1 MSPSTGSTG
10 ILIFILVAVGLLAAG
25 LGLTIYLLRRGD
37 GKRRS
42 AAAKR
47 RLPAQWPLNPRPLA
61 NSGERHAWHWLRK
74 TFPEHHVMV
83 KLPVTRFTMPR
94 APGEGQEWFELLAGA
109 YCSFSVCDDNGRVLG
124 CVDVMGPR
132 GLSRGNRQLKQTLL
146 SQCGIGYWVISAE
159 SLPDPDR
166 LRADFLG
173 TPAPDSLPPQSEQ
186 ARLEAV
192 RHRLHESLDRKRS
205 RRHNHVLEA
214 VDQAEQD
221 SEIMPW
227 PQADS
232 FLGTLDSRRSELEK
246 V

>member
-1 MSPSTGSTG
+1 MLS
-10 ILIFILVAVGLLAAG
+10 
-25 LGLTIYLLRRGD
+25 
-37 GKRRS
+37 
-42 AAAKR
+42 
-47 RLPAQWPLNPRPLA
+47 
-61 NSGERHAWHWLRK
+61 
-74 TFPEHHVMV
+74 
-83 KLPVTRFTMPR
+83 
-94 APGEGQEWFELLAGA
+94 GA
-109 YCSFSVCDDNGRVLG
+109 YCTYTICNGQGQVVGCIDLLG
-124 CVDVMGPR
+124 PQ

-192 RHRLHESLDRKRS
+192 RHQLHESLDRKRS

-214 VDQAEQD
+214 VDQAEKD
-221 SEIMPW
+221 SEITPW

>member
-1 MSPSTGSTG
+1 MNLLTSSTAIVATV
-10 ILIFILVAVGLLAAG
+10 LAAVGLVAAT
-25 LGLTIYLLRRGD
+25 LGVAIHLSRRGSPVFA
-37 GKRRS
+37 KPS
-42 AAAKR
+42 AKR
-47 RLPAQWPLNPRPLA
+47 RLPAQWPVNPRPLA
-61 NSGERHAWHWLRK
+61 NSSERQVWHWLQ
-74 TFPEHHVMV
+74 TVFPDHHIMV

-94 APGEGQEWFELLAGA
+94 QPGEGKDWFEVLSGA
-109 YCSFSVCDDNGRVLG
+109 YCSFTICNNLGQVVG
-124 CVDVMGPR
+124 CVDVLSR
-132 GLSRGNRQLKQTLL
+132 NGLSRGNRQLKQTLL

-159 SLPDPDR
+159 SLPDPGR

-192 RHRLHESLDRKRS
+192 RHQLHESLDRKRS
-205 RRHNHVLEA
+205 RRHNHVLGA

-232 FLGTLDSRRSELEK
+232 FLGTLYSRRSELEK